1 MLESFVQDEVLR
13 QAINQSILLGALV
26 VARLVPM
33 VQIIPYM
40 GGEAIPQTVKMGLA
54 IALAVLVYPS
64 VWMHGAAAELPLGTF
79 EVAMLVTKEVFVGVT
94 LGFVC
99 ALSFDALR
107 MAGQVIDNSAGLTQ
121 ATTMVP
127 QLPDRISPTSN
138 FLFQLGIVF
147 FFAVGGH
154 RVFLWA
160 LTQSFV
166 SIPPYA
172 GIDTAAGLSEVA
184 AVVLRMTADSIA
196 LGVLMAFP
204 VLAAI
209 MLTNLFLALVN
220 KSAPQINVF
229 FLGLPLK
236 AVLASA
242 ILLLSIDVV
251 LAQFL
256 DQSFDHLETLVRMM
270 EVLGGGADG

>member
-1 MLESFVQDEVLR
+1 MVEDLVYDEAIR

-26 VARLVPM
+26 VARLIPM
-33 VQIIPYM
+33 VQLVPYL
-40 GGEAIPQTVKMGLA
+40 GGEAVPQTVKMGLA
-54 IALAVLVYPS
+54 IALAVLVYPA
-64 VWMHGAAAELPLGTF
+64 VWLDGGAQALPDGAFGIT
-79 EVAMLVTKEVFVGVT
+79 MLVIKEIFVGIT

-99 ALSFDALR
+99 ALSFEAMR
-107 MAGQVIDNSAGLTQ
+107 MAGQIIDNSAGLTQ

-138 FLFQLGIVF
+138 FLYQLGIVF

-154 RVFLWA
+154 HIFLWA
-160 LTQSFV
+160 LTRSFV
-166 SIPPYA
+166 LIPPYG
-172 GIDTAAGLSEVA
+172 GIDMGNGLTEMA
-184 AVVLRMTADSIA
+184 LVVLRLSADAIT

-204 VLAAI
+204 VVAAI
-209 MLTNLFLALVN
+209 MLTNLLLALVN

-242 ILLLSIDVV
+242 ILLLSLDVIADR
-251 LAQFL
+251 LL
-256 DQSFDHLETLVRMM
+256 DDALQNLETVVQLMKL
-270 EVLGGGADG
+270 LGGS

>member
-1 MLESFVQDEVLR
+1 MLEPFLQDDALR

-26 VARLVPM
+26 VARLIPM
-33 VQIIPYM
+33 VQIVPYM
-40 GGEAIPQTVKMGLA
+40 GGEAVPQTVKMGLA
-54 IALAVLVYPS
+54 IALTILVYPA
-64 VWMHGAAAELPLGTF
+64 VWLQGGAVMLPDNVF
-79 EVAMLVTKEVFVGVT
+79 EISLLVIKEVFVGFT

-99 ALSFDALR
+99 ALSFEALR
-107 MAGQVIDNSAGLTQ
+107 MAGQIIDNSAGLTQ

-138 FLFQLGIVF
+138 FLYQLGIVF

-154 RVFLWA
+154 HVFLWA

-166 SIPPYA
+166 VIPPHA
-172 GIDTAAGLSEVA
+172 FIDMGDGLADVA
-184 AVVLRMTADSIA
+184 LIVLRLTADSIT
-196 LGVLMAFP
+196 LGALMAMP

-209 MLTNLFLALVN
+209 LLTNIFLALVN

-242 ILLLSIDVV
+242 ILLLSLDVV
-251 LAQFL
+251 LAQLVDRSLEDIEMLMGLMELL
-256 DQSFDHLETLVRMM
+256 DRE
-270 EVLGGGADG
+270 

>member
-1 MLESFVQDEVLR
+1 MLEPLLQDEVFR
-13 QAINQSILLGALV
+13 QTVDQSILLGALV
-26 VARLVPM
+26 VARLIPM
-33 VQIIPYM
+33 VQMVPYM

-54 IALAVLVYPS
+54 IALAILVYPA
-64 VWMHGAAAELPLGTF
+64 VWMQGGAAALPDGAF
-79 EVAMLVTKEVFVGVT
+79 PIAMLVLKEVFVGVT

-99 ALSFDALR
+99 ALSFEALR
-107 MAGQVIDNSAGLTQ
+107 MAGQIIDNSAGLTQ

-138 FLFQLGIVF
+138 FLYQLGIVF

-154 RVFLWA
+154 RIFLWA
-160 LTQSFV
+160 LTHSFV
-166 SIPPYA
+166 VVPPYG
-172 GIDTAAGLSEVA
+172 GIDLDEGLADVALIVLQLTAE
-184 AVVLRMTADSIA
+184 SIT

-242 ILLLSIDVV
+242 ILLLSVDVV
-251 LAQFL
+251 LSQHVDRAFE
-256 DQSFDHLETLVRMM
+256 DLEILVDLM
-270 EVLGGGADG
+270 EALGGYDG